1 MMLLGQM
8 ITGAVVSTVVT
19 VWVQVARL
27 VQGSAMVQM
36 RLAVKLPPTSG
47 LVLVLRM
54 VIVTLVPLQASTA
67 VGLSKVQA
75 PVHWTV
81 LLLAQVMTGGVV
93 STTVMVWLQVAA
105 LVSPLQ
111 LSLASQVRVTSKAPP
126 QQPAALVMGLSTVQ
140 LTLVPLQEFV
150 QMGGSKFQLV
160 PHWTVLLEAQL
171 REMPI
176 LMPKKAETPMGREGT
191 LGCQPPWWKV

>member
-1 MMLLGQM
+1 MLPGQT

-19 VWVQVARL
+19 VWVQVTML
-27 VQGSAMVQM
+27 VHGSAMVQM
-36 RLAVKLPPTSG
+36 RLARKVPPTSG

-81 LLLAQVMTGGVV
+81 LLLAQVMTGGGV
-93 STTVMVWLQVAA
+93 SATVMVWLQVAV

-111 LSLASQVRVTSKAPP
+111 
-126 QQPAALVMGLSTVQ
+126 
-140 LTLVPLQEFV
+140 
-150 QMGGSKFQLV
+150 
-160 PHWTVLLEAQL
+160 
-171 REMPI
+171 
-176 LMPKKAETPMGREGT
+176 
-191 LGCQPPWWKV
+191 